1 MVDGLEWIWKLKDQI
16 TKPLE
21 GIIKLDERLREG
33 IKSTERAQTMAH
45 TTWSN
50 QITQETAMLRQ
61 LQGSRAAAYATGD
74 VTAFNQTVASTG
86 STFSATASK
95 IQTEAAATSKS
106 IGGISMSLNGMLR
119 GMILISGITIG
130 AQFIGDSIK
139 GFDEAQ
145 KAQAQLKASLEST
158 RNIAG
163 KTFQELTSNAS
174 KLQGITLFDD
184 DSIVNAQSVLLTFTN
199 IRGTVFD
206 EAIPAIMDMSTK
218 MGTDLQS
225 SVMQVGKA
233 LNDPIEGLSALRRV
247 GVAFTDDQEKMIK
260 KLVETGKTQEAQTMI
275 LTELNKEFG
284 GSAKAAAES
293 GLGGWQKFK
302 NQIGELQESLGELI
316 TSLADILMP
325 VFQALLE
332 ILMPIVDWLNEH
344 KEAVKN
350 LIIVIGI
357 VTAVMWAWRAAM
369 AIGAAI
375 QAVTMAIKSFTIVQ
389 WLLNIALTANPIG
402 LIIVAIG
409 ILIGIVAL
417 LIKHWQDVIEWLKKF
432 ANIFLTLIGPV
443 GWVIKFIINHFK
455 EIWAVI
461 RDIGIKIGAFF
472 KKMFDP
478 IKNFITGIVDWMRGT
493 FGGFFDWVMKLID
506 KLIKPFK
513 WIVRQVKKLFG
524 GGSSDDETS
533 PDTNT
538 STGVDDP
545 AGTNKPDDLLKYGN
559 DSANDPIKDGINSV
573 GSGSGKSEVTNK
585 TINIGSL
592 IQSLNINHSGANIS
606 DSEWVAKIKQALV
619 GIIND
624 TEAATS

>member
-86 STFSATASK
+86 STFSATASGMR
-95 IQTEAAATSKS
+95 QQAAMTSKS
-106 IGGISMSLNGMLR
+106 IGGLGASINGMMR
-119 GMILISGITIG
+119 GMILISGITLG

-158 RNIAG
+158 RNVAG
-163 KTFQELTSNAS
+163 KTFQELTDTAS
-174 KLQGITLFDD
+174 KLQSITLFDD
-184 DSIVNAQSVLLTFTN
+184 DDIVSAQSVLLTFTN
-199 IRGTVFD
+199 IRGEMFD
-206 EAIPAIMDMSTK
+206 NAIPAIMDMSTK

-247 GVAFTDDQEKMIK
+247 GVAFSEDQEKMIK

-302 NQIGELQESLGELI
+302 NEIGELQESLGELI
-316 TSLADILMP
+316 MSLADLLLPIFENIVGVLMD
-325 VFQALLE
+325 VVKW
-332 ILMPIVDWLNEH
+332 MNEH
-344 KEAVKN
+344 EQLVKI
-350 LIIVIGI
+350 LTVTILGI
-357 VTAVMWAWRAAM
+357 V
-369 AIGAAI
+369 G
-375 QAVTMAIKSFTIVQ
+375 AIKIWQFWQ
-389 WLLNIALTANPIG
+389 WLLNVAMTANPIG
-402 LIIVAIG
+402 IIIVAIG
-409 ILIGIVAL
+409 VLIGIIAY
-417 LIKHWQDVIEWLKKF
+417 LITHWKEVIEWLKKF

-559 DSANDPIKDGINSV
+559 DSANDSIKDGINSV